1 MKYNSMENLAKIMRL
16 LGDDNRLAIVISIG
30 KESLPV
36 TGIVQATGLSQ
47 TLVSFHL
54 RQLRDAKIV
63 KTRRNGP
70 FIYYSLTE
78 RRLLDNLNELS
89 KSANSGEGVLDNVPE
104 VIPHKRFNRK
114 KGQGV

>member
-1 MKYNSMENLAKIMRL
+1 MKHNGMENLAKTLRL
-16 LGDDNRLAIVISIG
+16 LGDDNRLAIIISIG
-30 KESLPV
+30 KETLPV

-54 RQLRDAKIV
+54 KQLRDAKIV

-78 RRLLDNLNELS
+78 RALLDNLNKLS
-89 KSANSGEGVLDNVPE
+89 QSVNSGEKVLE
-104 VIPHKRFNRK
+104 EAIPHKRFSKQRRQK
-114 KGQGV
+114 V